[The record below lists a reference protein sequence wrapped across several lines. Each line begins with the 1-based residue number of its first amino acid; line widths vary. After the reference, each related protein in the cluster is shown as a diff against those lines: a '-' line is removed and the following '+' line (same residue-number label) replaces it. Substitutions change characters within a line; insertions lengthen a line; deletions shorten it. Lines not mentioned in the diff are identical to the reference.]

1 MAFTVTIITS
11 TEDIASQ
18 TIRAQLL
25 ANFPFKSCSP
35 QDVKLSDT
43 PWNSAIVP
51 RVHTLTLDD
60 PTPVIFILID
70 VEVPLIRLDD
80 HLTAEEMF
88 GDVLMFASR
97 HQAKSDRPALLCHTP
112 GNLSADN
119 SVGGDPFRVSCGSAL
134 LLHYFFTC
142 MQIFAQQLGY
152 GHPINHEVTHHGPT
166 RFHQPLAFIELGST
180 AKEWTNALGAQV
192 IAESIIHTGQQL
204 GHLHFMED
212 SKSWKIGEI
221 IPCVGFGGGHY
232 MPSFTPLLDHHYAFA
247 HVVPKYKVMDLTADM
262 IAHIQ
267 ERSLEPIKFW
277 VIDWKGLKSA
287 EKHYLLP
294 LLEATDIPIKK
305 TKALRAEFR
314 SL

>member
-18 TIRAQLL
+18 TIRGQLL
-25 ANFPFKSCSP
+25 ANFPFKNLTP
-35 QDVKLSDT
+35 QEVKGSAM
-43 PWNSAIVP
+43 PWNPTIVP
-51 RVHTLTLDD
+51 RVHILTLDGLSS
-60 PTPVIFILID
+60 VIFNLID

-80 HLTAEEMF
+80 HLIAEEMF

-97 HQAKSDRPALLCHTP
+97 HQAKSDRPALMCHTP

-119 SVGGDPFRVSCGSAL
+119 SVGGDPFRISCGSAL
-134 LLHYFFTC
+134 LLHYFFTH
-142 MQIFAQQLGY
+142 MQTFAQKLGY

-166 RFHQPLAFIELGST
+166 QFRQPLAFIELGST

-204 GHLHFMED
+204 GHLHFVVD
-212 SKSWKIGEI
+212 TSSWKRGEI

-232 MPSFTPLLDHHYAFA
+232 MPSFTPLLDHQYAFA
-247 HVVPKYKVMDLTADM
+247 HVVPKYKVLSMTADM

-267 ERSLEPIKFW
+267 ARSLEPIMYW
-277 VIDWKGLKSA
+277 VLDWKGLKSA
-287 EKHYLLP
+287 EKQHLLP

-305 TKALRAEFR
+305 TKALRAQFR
-314 SL
+314 IT